1 MANFF
6 SNDDDSFSNE
16 LKLDEL
22 FSNELENLEGM
33 KLELNDY
40 IAFSNQILSFF
51 DNYNDV
57 FESKYNEYNNLA
69 KESNETKEYRFADSN
84 SYDHAMRDKTRINTL
99 NRQINYDIVT
109 LKRDL
114 ETALNKIETFTENFR
129 NPENDENRETLIKHM
144 HKNLKRHEKII
155 KENKN
160 MGDADI
166 DAGYDYQIEYE
177 ICPVCQ
183 EPLDNVHGPGNYHS
197 IENRY
202 THCNINCNDVIR
214 VCDLEKP
221 LHYLHRGCAIDI
233 CNMGS
238 VDAAQQMGLNFT
250 FNMPSQKRGK
260 CPLCV
265 TRDMNVD
272 PTSVSKVPTE
282 RLVKIVKILHS
293 STRSGKIVKILHSS
307 TRGGKKTRKNK
318 RNK

>member
-16 LKLDEL
+16 LKLDDL

-33 KLELNDY
+33 QLELNDY
-40 IAFSNQILSFF
+40 IAFSNRIVSFF

-99 NRQINYDIVT
+99 NRQINDDIVT
-109 LKRDL
+109 LKHDL
-114 ETALNKIETFTENFR
+114 ETALNIIDTFTKNFR

-166 DAGYDYQIEYE
+166 DAGYDYKIVYE
-177 ICPVCQ
+177 NCPVCQ
-183 EPLDNVHGPGNYHS
+183 EPLDNVHGPGNRS
-197 IENRY
+197 IENRL
-202 THCNINCNDVIR
+202 TNCIINCNDVIR

-293 STRSGKIVKILHSS
+293 STR
-307 TRGGKKTRKNK
+307 GGKKTRKNK